1 MTTHEH
7 VIMNGIQID
16 KEMAPIIKELWN
28 AGIDTQF
35 CCEEISPGVAHIV
48 FGHTDVALAFVNKT
62 VEVINSVAPAMVF
75 SVDIRMCP
83 MPGEVGRW
91 SVEWNNGY
99 TELIAEIWENGTF
112 EMCDCEGCSL
122 DLSDSPS
129 CEDCN

>member
-16 KEMAPIIKELWN
+16 KEMAPIIKELWS

-35 CCEEISPGVAHIV
+35 CCEEIAPGVAHIV
-48 FGHTDVALAFVNKT
+48 FEYTDAALAFVNKT
-62 VEVINSVAPAMVF
+62 VEVINSVAPPMVF

-83 MPGEVGRW
+83 MPGEAGRW

-112 EMCDCEGCSL
+112 EMCDCYECL
-122 DLSDSPS
+122 EDWT
-129 CEDCN
+129 CEDCG